1 MFPSGKVWL
10 SLKPAPQAPQS
21 VTAYPTLMEDS
32 RVLGSGLDQVN
43 VYSVN
48 QYSGNQYSGNQFGVK
63 LKLNLNDI
71 LNRLQLS

>member
-1 MFPSGKVWL
+1 
-10 SLKPAPQAPQS
+10 
-21 VTAYPTLMEDS
+21 MEDS
-32 RVLGSGLDQVN
+32 RVPGSGLDQVN

-48 QYSGNQYSGNQFGVK
+48 QYSGNQFGVE

>member
-1 MFPSGKVWL
+1 LFPSGKVWL

-48 QYSGNQYSGNQFGVK
+48 QYSGNQFGVK

-71 LNRLQLS
+71 SNRLQLS